1 MVSTDQPNEK
11 YARDPNKKTYLKSN
25 KGKPTIYTFDSDLV
39 YRMQLMVIKG

>member
-25 KGKPTIYTFDSDLV
+25 KGKPTIV
-39 YRMQLMVIKG
+39 YYKSLSGCN